1 LCKPSDGSSRKNKT
15 FLAPKPEKYF
25 GDGKIVRKG
34 ALRCTNISIR
44 TDVPESDATSTDSPA
59 SFNTRAHFIN
69 HLAVLDASGCTAGSS
84 TIRSTLRSTL
94 IH

>member
-1 LCKPSDGSSRKNKT
+1 LCKPSDGSSCKNKT

-25 GDGKIVRKG
+25 GDWKIVRKG
-34 ALRCTNISIR
+34 ALRRTDISIG
-44 TDVPESDATSTDSPA
+44 TDVPESDTASTNSPTG
-59 SFNTRAHFIN
+59 FNTRAHFIN

-84 TIRSTLRSTL
+84 TIRSTF